1 MADHPRPRPT
11 GEPLL
16 GLPTSRRRRILVL
29 SQVYVP
35 DPAAGGQL
43 AADAC
48 AELARRGHD
57 VRVLTINRGYDD
69 PAVRY
74 PSRETRDGVRI
85 TRLSLSSFGKGSS
98 LMRLLSG
105 VAFTAQSAIRGV
117 FGPRVDTVVVSSHPP
132 MAPLAALA
140 VARLKRADLVY
151 WIMDLNPDQAVALGH
166 FGPSSLPV
174 KGLDWMQRAA
184 LSRAREVIVLDR
196 FMADR
201 VRAKSADVKRLTVI
215 PPWPLKG
222 ESREIQRDT
231 NPFRRRHAFG
241 NRIAV
246 MYSGNH
252 GPSHPLRTLL
262 AAATELRDDPRFVFA
277 FVGGGVG
284 KKDVDDVA
292 GGNIV
297 SLPYQPFETLHES
310 LAAADVHA
318 VTMGDDVVG
327 INHPSKIYDA
337 LAAGRPILFVGPE
350 HCHIADIF
358 AEHKVGWHVRHGDVV
373 GLRQALEE
381 IAALPPDELRAMGR
395 RAGQVVRTSFS
406 SVELRNRLC
415 DLIAPSVA

>member
-1 MADHPRPRPT
+1 MLRDNR
-11 GEPLL
+11 LL
-16 GLPTSRRRRILVL
+16 ARRQILVL

-48 AELARRGHD
+48 AELVRRGHD

-69 PAVRY
+69 PSVCY
-74 PSRETRDGVRI
+74 PARETREGVKI
-85 TRLSLSSFGKGSS
+85 TRLSFSSFGKRSS

-105 VAFTAQSAIRGV
+105 FAFTVQSAIRGV
-117 FGPRVDTVVVSSHPP
+117 LGPRVDTVVVSSHPP

-166 FGPSSLPV
+166 FAPSSFPV
-174 KGLDWMQRAA
+174 KAMNWMQRAA
-184 LSRAREVIVLDR
+184 LSRARDVIVLDR

-201 VRAKSADVKRLTVI
+201 VRAKSSDVKNLTVV

-222 ESREIQRDT
+222 KSQEIARDT

-241 NRIAV
+241 NRIVV

-262 AAATELRDDPRFVFA
+262 AAATELKDDQRFVFA

-284 KKDVDDVA
+284 KRDVEEVA
-292 GGNIV
+292 GGSIV

-337 LAAGRPILFVGPE
+337 LAAGRPILFIGPE
-350 HCHIADIF
+350 DCHIADIF
-358 AEHKVGWHVRHGDVV
+358 SKHRVGWHVRHGDVA
-373 GLRQALEE
+373 GLRRVLEE
-381 IAALPPDELRAMGR
+381 IAALPPDELRAIGR
-395 RAGQVVRTSFS
+395 SAAEAVRTSFS
-406 SVELRNRLC
+406 SRELRKRMC

>member
-1 MADHPRPRPT
+1 MNP
-11 GEPLL
+11 
-16 GLPTSRRRRILVL
+16 RRRKILVL

-69 PAVRY
+69 PSVRY
-74 PSRETRDGVRI
+74 QSRETRDGVRI
-85 TRLSLSSFGKGSS
+85 SRLPFSSFGKGSS
-98 LMRLLSG
+98 PMRLLSG
-105 VAFTAQSAIRGV
+105 VVFTAQSAIRGV

-140 VARLKRADLVY
+140 IARFKRADLIY

-174 KGLDWMQRAA
+174 KGLNWMQRAA

-201 VRAKSADVKRLTVI
+201 VRAKSSDIKRLTVI

-222 ESREIQRDT
+222 ESREIPRDT
-231 NPFRRRHAFG
+231 NAFRRRHAFG
-241 NRIAV
+241 NRIVV

-262 AAATELRDDPRFVFA
+262 TAATELRDDPRFVFA

-284 KKDVDDVA
+284 KKDVDEVA
-292 GGNIV
+292 GGSIV

-350 HCHIADIF
+350 RCHIADIF
-358 AEHKVGWHVRHGDVV
+358 AEHQVGWHLPHGDVA
-373 GLRQALEE
+373 GLRRVLEE
-381 IAALPPDELRAMGR
+381 IAVLRPDELRAMGR
-395 RAGQVVRTSFS
+395 RASEVVRITFS
-406 SVELRNRLC
+406 SEELRKRLC